1 MKKFFSVVIVISM
14 FQFLIACSSGTTGTN
29 EAVKDGSSS
38 KETITLN
45 AVGFLAADDPLTAT
59 LHKWVEDVN
68 KVTEGRV
75 QINWKGGSDVI
86 PIAQQFDAVESGVI
100 DVLFTYTGWYQS
112 RAPEV
117 LGLPLSK
124 LQPWEER
131 ENGFYDFMVESHQ
144 NIGVHYIGRWLTG
157 SPRLWLNKPIDSL
170 AQLNGMKI
178 RSAPAYDR
186 LFPAVGINSVQV
198 DPAEVYT
205 SLQTGVVDGLV
216 YGGVLGPRQKGWTDS
231 TKYVLDHP
239 FWNQNCTILANLD
252 KWNAISEADRK
263 AIEQATAEYE
273 RYMVQYYTDEE
284 QKERAELEKAGVQF
298 IQFKSKE
305 DADKFIET
313 AYDVEW
319 EYLKKEVPDMV
330 EKLQSLTGK

>member
-1 MKKFFSVVIVISM
+1 MKKIISLVLIISM
-14 FQFLIACSSGTTGTN
+14 FQFLIACSSGSQPSGAN
-29 EAVKDGSSS
+29 ESAKSS

-45 AVGFLAADDPLTAT
+45 AVGFLPVDDPLTAS
-59 LHKWVEDVN
+59 LHKWVEDVS
-68 KVTEGRV
+68 KATEGRV

-100 DVLFTYTGWYQS
+100 DVLFTYTGQYQS

-117 LGLPLSK
+117 LGIPLSQ

-131 ENGFYDFMVESHQ
+131 ENGFYDFMVERHQ
-144 NIGVHYIGRWLTG
+144 NIGVQYIGRWLTG

-170 AQLNGMKI
+170 DQLNGLKI

-198 DPAEVYT
+198 DPADVYT

-216 YGGVLGPRQKGWTDS
+216 YGGLLGPRKNGWTDS

-252 KWNAISEADRK
+252 KWNSISEADRAAVAK
-263 AIEQATAEYE
+263 VTAEYE
-273 RYMVQYYTDEE
+273 RYMVQHYTDEA
-284 QKERAELEKAGVQF
+284 QKEREELEKAGVKF
-298 IQFKSKE
+298 IQFKSQE
-305 DADKFIET
+305 DADQFIKK

-319 EYLKKEVPDMV
+319 EYMKKEVPDMA
-330 EKLQSLTGK
+330 EKLQSLTMK